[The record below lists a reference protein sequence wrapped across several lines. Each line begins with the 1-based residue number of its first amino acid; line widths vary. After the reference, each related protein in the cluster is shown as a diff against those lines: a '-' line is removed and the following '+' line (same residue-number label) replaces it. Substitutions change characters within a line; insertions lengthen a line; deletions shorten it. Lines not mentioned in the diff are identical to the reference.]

1 MHLDRS
7 KRVLQELYT
16 DSISVLEN
24 LSWDFRT
31 ICMKTYFNFLIFT
44 GFRDNS
50 KVLKH
55 KLKVHLDGNEGSY

>member
-31 ICMKTYFNFLIFT
+31 ICMKTCFNFLIFT

-50 KVLKH
+50 KVFKH
-55 KLKVHLDGNEGSY
+55 KLKVHLDGSEGSY